1 MEGVVLVRFRIV
13 LGMEGLLVDP
23 HHVGEGLV
31 EEGVVHALDFLKGEG
46 KGLGGF
52 FVEIIERGQLIL
64 LGKDVDPI
72 GPIRIEGEE
81 DDEVVILED
90 DPLAELD
97 FLIPELGEEAL
108 AVFLKVGLRLV
119 QLQADPEGEEAEGVD
134 LAMGVDLGGTDL
146 LAPVLEGQDVLDLGV
161 GREVPE
167 AVNPEV
173 HQFHEVVHGK
183 IVEGSLMVRGIKNN
197 LALTIGGG
205 RLEKL
210 VSHRVGFSRLG
221 GHGGPVIVVL
231 EDPVVVGDLAGTR
244 TEGTVVLGAIR
255 SFLSVSVNDS
265 PVV

>member
-1 MEGVVLVRFRIV
+1 M
-13 LGMEGLLVDP
+13 
-23 HHVGEGLV
+23 
-31 EEGVVHALDFLKGEG
+31 
-46 KGLGGF
+46 
-52 FVEIIERGQLIL
+52 
-64 LGKDVDPI
+64 
-72 GPIRIEGEE
+72 
-81 DDEVVILED
+81 VILED
-90 DPLAELD
+90 DPLAELN
-97 FLIPELGEEAL
+97 FFIPELGKEAL
-108 AVFLKVGLRLV
+108 AVFLKVGLGLV

-197 LALTIGGG
+197 LALAVRGG

-210 VSHRVGFSRLG
+210 VSHRVGFSRLS

-231 EDPVVVGDLAGTR
+231 EDPVVIGDLAGTR
-244 TEGTVVLGAIR
+244 AEGTVVLGTIR
-255 SFLSVSVNDS
+255 SFLPVSVNDS